1 METYMA
7 ASGGIIWLVLTLLS
21 FVLLF
26 FLVFAPLF
34 IWKWTKAT
42 KEETTRLNDNIIV
55 LVTMLRR
62 WEARYLLLD
71 GEKPPMTE
79 GERLRR

>member
-71 GEKPPMTE
+71 GEKPPMAE